1 VETCCVVWGN
11 DCKAPANMDPP
22 EPARATCF
30 ACGLAVC
37 TACSRRIPWWS
48 HGVRRVCFNCSPP
61 D

>member
-1 VETCCVVWGN
+1 VWGN

-37 TACSRRIPWWS
+37 TACSRRIQWWS